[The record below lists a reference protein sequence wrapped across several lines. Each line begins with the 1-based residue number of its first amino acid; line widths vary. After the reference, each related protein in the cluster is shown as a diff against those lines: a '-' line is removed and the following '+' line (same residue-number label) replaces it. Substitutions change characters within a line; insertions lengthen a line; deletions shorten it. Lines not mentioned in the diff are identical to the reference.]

1 VESWPEFV
9 IVPARRSPD
18 RAEVELETRHS
29 LTGLELVLPAFSSVK
44 NLVRLLGYGQPWVR
58 TRLRDARAAAA
69 AAGLGRIV
77 IDPEEMAWQPAS
89 R

>member
-1 VESWPEFV
+1 M
-9 IVPARRSPD
+9 
-18 RAEVELETRHS
+18 
-29 LTGLELVLPAFSSVK
+29 

-58 TRLRDARAAAA
+58 IRLRDARGAAA
-69 AAGLGRIV
+69 AAGLGRVV